1 MTERD
6 ESDERDDARV
16 RRSGAR
22 RNPFDAEPPAP
33 SEPFDPSTRE
43 FPAVTGE
50 DRDPGRPFDPPGED
64 DGDAVRNRESE
75 RIERGHEAVSMDT
88 STFMAI
94 PAPTPQTPFVPP
106 EFAQKAGRLGRST
119 AFFSFATSLSRIAGL
134 VREIVAASYFGIK
147 GPMSA
152 FTLAFQIPNLVRSLF
167 ADAAIQAAFVPVF
180 TEELEKGNK
189 REAFRLASTLI
200 YLVTLVLGAIT
211 ALFVLA
217 APLIVP
223 IFAPGFSGEILDLTV
238 TLSQILFPILIMLGA
253 TGMVVGV
260 LNSYDRFAAFA
271 ISPFFWNVVI
281 ILVLVLLEPAFSGDD
296 RIYAYAIGVLIGTAV
311 QLAIPAWDLRHTPFK
326 PMRSLDWHLPD
337 VRRVLLLML
346 PVTLSLGLIN
356 FNLLIN
362 SFFGTL
368 VSDQAPAAIDKAFRI
383 YMLPQGIFSVAVA
396 TVVFPTLARF
406 AARSEYDNL
415 RATMANGMRQILLL
429 LLPAAAVVLV
439 LSVPMTRLIYQRGEF
454 DAEQTHL
461 VAQALFWF
469 AFSLPFNGL
478 FLLLTR
484 TFFSLQRPWVPTS
497 ISGINLAVTAIVALA
512 LYAPFGVGGIVLGTV
527 LATVASVVA
536 QAMILRRILGGLELG
551 RFLDTALR
559 VAISS
564 ALLAGVSYLVW
575 YGLDQALGRD
585 LIAQIISLGL
595 ALAVGFAVYFAA
607 TLALR
612 VPEASQIIRL
622 LRRI

>member
-1 MTERD
+1 MTERGD
-6 ESDERDDARV
+6 RLDPPDGS
-16 RRSGAR
+16 
-22 RNPFDAEPPAP
+22 PPAP
-33 SEPFDPSTRE
+33 REPFDPSTGE
-43 FPAVTGE
+43 FPAE
-50 DRDPGRPFDPPGED
+50 EQRDDQEPSKE
-64 DGDAVRNRESE
+64 REAE
-75 RIERGHEAVSMDT
+75 EIERRHEAVSMDT

-94 PAPTPQTPFVPP
+94 PAPTPRTPFVPP
-106 EFAQKAGRLGRST
+106 EFDEQEGRLGRST
-119 AFFSFATSLSRIAGL
+119 AFFSIATAFSRVAGL
-134 VREIVAASYFGIK
+134 VREIVAASYFGIT

-211 ALFVLA
+211 AIFVLA
-217 APLIVP
+217 APVIVP
-223 IFAPGFSGEILDLTV
+223 IFAPGFEGHILDLTV

-271 ISPFFWNVVI
+271 ISPFFWNVAI
-281 ILVLVLLEPAFSGDD
+281 IAVLVLLEPAFEGDD
-296 RIYAYAIGVLIGTAV
+296 RIYAYAIGILVGTAI
-311 QLAIPAWDLRHTPFK
+311 QLAIPAFDLRNTPFR
-326 PMRSLDWHLPD
+326 PVFTLDWRMPD
-337 VRRVLLLML
+337 VRKVLLLML
-346 PVTLSLGLIN
+346 PVTISLGLIN

-406 AARSEYDNL
+406 AARREYDNL

-429 LLPAAAVVLV
+429 LVPAAAAVLV
-439 LSVPMTRLIYQRGEF
+439 LSVPMTRLVYQRGEF

-484 TFFSLQRPWVPTS
+484 TFFSLQRPWVPTA

-512 LYAPFGVGGIVLGTV
+512 LYSPFGVGGIVIGTV
-527 LATVASVVA
+527 VATIASVVA
-536 QAMILRRILGGLELG
+536 QAAILQRELGGIELG
-551 RFLDTALR
+551 RFLDSAIR
-559 VAISS
+559 VTFAA

-575 YGLDQALGRD
+575 YGLDEALGRSTV
-585 LIAQIISLGL
+585 AQLISLGI
-595 ALAVGFAVYFAA
+595 ALIAGAAAYFAA
-607 TLALR
+607 VLALR
-612 VPEASQIIRL
+612 VPEARQILRL
-622 LRRI
+622 VRHV